1 MEFQIDTDEKL
12 RILESKYSLM
22 RDRMLMINKNMIDQY
37 KKINSEM
44 KLINDDIKEIK
55 MNLNNM
61 KETNMH
67 IIKELQGFARKE
79 NLKVLEKYI
88 NFWNPLN
95 FTTEEEVIKLIEER
109 GVKNSTRK
117 PRTKKQEK

>member
-22 RDRMLMINKNMIDQY
+22 RDRMLMINQNMIDQY

>member
-22 RDRMLMINKNMIDQY
+22 RDRMLMINQNVIDQY